1 MAKIGERDPEH
12 EHFWELAEP
21 HLASGRLVEG
31 TMMGHQ
37 CLRSAATDGFVAT
50 VMRQSGNVVVKLP
63 KDRVAELIEQDI
75 GRPFAPA
82 GKVFREWV
90 ELPEIDDDGWDAMLE
105 ESIEFV
111 DSATT
116 KKRKKS

>member
-1 MAKIGERDPEH
+1 MATIGTRDPEH
-12 EHFWELAEP
+12 EQFWELAEP

-37 CLRSAATDGFVAT
+37 CLRTAATNGFVAT
-50 VMRQSGNVVVKLP
+50 VTRVTGNVVVKLP
-63 KDRVAELIEQDI
+63 KARVSELIDE
-75 GRPFAPA
+75 GVGLPFAPA

-90 ELPEIDDDGWDAMLE
+90 ELPDVDEATWEALLG

-111 DSATT
+111 DGSA
-116 KKRKKS
+116 